1 MDKNFYESVCS
12 LEILNR
18 LKCCESQN
26 AVLRIVH
33 ARIIITKLLVT
44 E

>member
-1 MDKNFYESVCS
+1 MDMNFYEYVCS

-18 LKCCESQN
+18 LKCYESQN
-26 AVLRIVH
+26 VVLRIVH